1 LTQNRDE
8 GSNAVIVYREDASGA
23 CARAARSA
31 GIPAVLDGGSWKPG
45 TDELLRHVDIA
56 ICSADFLPPGCSSE
70 EEVIGF
76 LSRRGVGKIAITLG
90 AEALRFVSGVRSGT
104 IEVPQV
110 DAVDTMGAAIFSTE
124 LSVST
129 ARRITNSKR
138 R

>member
-1 LTQNRDE
+1 M
-8 GSNAVIVYREDASGA
+8 
-23 CARAARSA
+23 
-31 GIPAVLDGGSWKPG
+31 VLDGGSWKPG

-56 ICSADFLPPGCSSE
+56 ICSADFLPPGCSGE
-70 EEVIGF
+70 EEVIEF